1 MILLFLGGT
10 VSSSVFSPYGTFIKM
25 KNYAELIPVLKE
37 IVMLAKKKDIT
48 IREVLQKL
56 DHYGFSLIALLL
68 VLPFM
73 QPFPVGPLSVLGGM
87 TFAALGWQILQ
98 KKPTPLLPKKILT
111 LKMELISE

>member
-1 MILLFLGGT
+1 
-10 VSSSVFSPYGTFIKM
+10 M

-48 IREVLQKL
+48 IGEVLQKL

-98 KKPTPLLPKKILT
+98 KKPTPMLPKKNFNPT
-111 LKMELISE
+111 LE

>member
-1 MILLFLGGT
+1 
-10 VSSSVFSPYGTFIKM
+10 M

-48 IREVLQKL
+48 IGEVLQKL

-73 QPFPVGPLSVLGGM
+73 QPFY
-87 TFAALGWQILQ
+87 
-98 KKPTPLLPKKILT
+98 
-111 LKMELISE
+111 LISFNIIICLAEPT